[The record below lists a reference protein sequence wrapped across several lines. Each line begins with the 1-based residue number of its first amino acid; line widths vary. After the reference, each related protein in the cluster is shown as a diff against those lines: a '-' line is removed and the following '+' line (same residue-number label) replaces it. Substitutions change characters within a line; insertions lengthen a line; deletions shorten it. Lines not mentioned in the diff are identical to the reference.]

1 MDKLIDMLLNGD
13 LTIKNI
19 SITLLALVFFLWV
32 CKRIAESPRAA
43 IEFLDYLQNRRISKL
58 TQVIQSFETSAA
70 HKELLQKE
78 LTILSNKKLTGIVND
93 KVQEDLI
100 KILNNEH
107 PNLPI
112 KYFQA
117 YSGRI
122 HKNEQGKLSFRE
134 TWDVWVFECFFVRV
148 IATCVIL
155 CFSSLSLLAIVSPKI
170 PYNLYPVF
178 LGVSILGVLFGVAIW
193 RSSTSRKKI
202 EDLKTILDKYNSSI
216 T

>member
-1 MDKLIDMLLNGD
+1 MEKLIERLLSGE
-13 LTIKNI
+13 LTFENI
-19 SITLLALVFFLWV
+19 SISILALTFLLWI
-32 CKRIAESPRAA
+32 CKRLAESPRGA
-43 IEFLDYLQNRRISKL
+43 IEFIDYLQNRRISKL
-58 TQVIQSFETSAA
+58 TQAIQSFETSAA

-78 LTILSNKKLTGIVND
+78 LTILSNKKLTGIINA

-122 HKNEQGKLSFRE
+122 HKNDQGKLSFRE

-155 CFSSLSLLAIVSPKI
+155 CFSSLSFLAIVSPKI
-170 PYNLYPVF
+170 PYNTYPVF
-178 LGVSILGVLFGVAIW
+178 LGISILGVLFGVAIW

-202 EDLKTILDKYNSSI
+202 EDLKTTLDKYNSSI
-216 T
+216 A